1 MLLKLALRNIFRQR
15 IRSVITLIAIVF
27 GVVGL
32 ILSGGF
38 VKDIFV
44 QLGEAIIQSETGHVQ
59 VFREGFREKGSRQ
72 PDRYLIDEPA
82 PVADRI
88 ASSPQVREVA
98 SRLSF
103 SGLLNNGKR
112 DLGIIGEGV
121 EPDRGEERGTGP
133 VGGRRELEHRRPPPS
148 FSTETR
154 TGAGSSPAAASR
166 RASNP

>member
-15 IRSVITLIAIVF
+15 IRSVVTLVAIVF

-59 VFREGFREKGSRQ
+59 VFRVGFREQGTRQ
-72 PDRYLIDEPA
+72 PDRYLIEDPA
-82 PVADRI
+82 PHAARI
-88 ASSPQVREVA
+88 KTSLLVREVS

-103 SGLLNNGKR
+103 SGLINNGR
-112 DLGIIGEGV
+112 SDLPIVGEGI
-121 EPDRGEERGTGP
+121 EPDKEAQLGSFLKMVSGRPLTDSDGFGVIVGEGLL
-133 VGGRRELEHRRPPPS
+133 VPS
-148 FSTETR
+148 IRT
-154 TGAGSSPAAASR
+154 TGAFG
-166 RASNP
+166 

>member
-1 MLLKLALRNIFRQR
+1 MLIKLALRNIFRQR

-82 PVADRI
+82 SVADRI

-112 DLGIIGEGV
+112 DLAIIGE
-121 EPDRGEERGTGP
+121 ESN
-133 VGGRRELEHRRPPPS
+133 RRRRP
-148 FSTETR
+148 
-154 TGAGSSPAAASR
+154 GWVAS
-166 RASNP
+166 